1 MAKRAMVIAAS
12 GRHGMLMVGPPG
24 AGKTMLARRMPGI
37 LPPLTEEERAEA
49 LLVHSV
55 AGQPIE
61 AIARGVRPF
70 RAPHHS
76 ISAGGLVGGGRPVLP
91 GEISLADKGVLFLDE
106 LPEFANNVL
115 QSLRQPMEDREVR
128 IVRVDGVYT
137 FPCDFQLV
145 AAANP
150 CPCGHLGDPG
160 YQCTC
165 APSRIQSY
173 QAKIGGPLMD
183 RIDVVCDV
191 ARPSSDKVIKGR
203 VGLGTAEMAL
213 MVTEARERA
222 DWRQA
227 RLDEH
232 DLRDPVASAHM
243 GPKAL
248 ETFETYARRLCL
260 GGRAI
265 ARVARVARTVAD
277 VEGHDEVV
285 TGDLVEA
292 LGFRSRN
299 MG

>member
-1 MAKRAMVIAAS
+1 M
-12 GRHGMLMVGPPG
+12 
-24 AGKTMLARRMPGI
+24 
-37 LPPLTEEERAEA
+37 
-49 LLVHSV
+49 
-55 AGQPIE
+55 
-61 AIARGVRPF
+61 
-70 RAPHHS
+70 
-76 ISAGGLVGGGRPVLP
+76 LP

-213 MVTEARERA
+213 MVTEALPGRKGHRA
-222 DWRQA
+222 RCAGCQD
-227 RLDEH
+227 
-232 DLRDPVASAHM
+232 
-243 GPKAL
+243 G
-248 ETFETYARRLCL
+248 RRRR
-260 GGRAI
+260 GA
-265 ARVARVARTVAD
+265 
-277 VEGHDEVV
+277 
-285 TGDLVEA
+285 
-292 LGFRSRN
+292 
-299 MG
+299 

>member
-1 MAKRAMVIAAS
+1 
-12 GRHGMLMVGPPG
+12 
-24 AGKTMLARRMPGI
+24 
-37 LPPLTEEERAEA
+37 
-49 LLVHSV
+49 
-55 AGQPIE
+55 
-61 AIARGVRPF
+61 
-70 RAPHHS
+70 
-76 ISAGGLVGGGRPVLP
+76 
-91 GEISLADKGVLFLDE
+91 
-106 LPEFANNVL
+106 
-115 QSLRQPMEDREVR
+115 MEDREVR

-165 APSRIQSY
+165 SPSRVQSY

-222 DWRQA
+222 DWRRA